1 MVTSYWEDF
10 VDVYNE
16 SSTEDKAQSDRLLP
30 SFVTGM
36 ELEPH
41 NFESASSEQ
50 AEFAVQDE
58 DEVIENNNE
67 SGLTETKQ
75 EEDNKDKEKEE
86 TEAEDE
92 KESEKEIEANDS
104 EKTDAK
110 DSDESKMELDQKD
123 DEL

>member
-50 AEFAVQDE
+50 AELAVQDE

-67 SGLTETKQ
+67 SGLAETKQ
-75 EEDNKDKEKEE
+75 EEDNKDKEE